1 MTNIKQ
7 QYQVTLICKTG
18 AYKPVSC
25 IIEVEQKQGIDLTK
39 DKVMKRGI
47 IKLGVNLEQFGE
59 NPINERGYI
68 NVELKKS
75 KSGEYYVSLQ
85 EEPVQRKE

>member
-1 MTNIKQ
+1 MAEFAKGVNVK
-7 QYQVTLICKTG
+7 V
-18 AYKPVSC
+18 VN
-25 IIEVEQKQGIDLTK
+25 TK
-39 DKVMKRGI
+39 FGEI

-68 NVELKKS
+68 NVELKKA

-85 EEPVQRKE
+85 EDSSQRKD

>member
-1 MTNIKQ
+1 MAEFAK
-7 QYQVTLICKTG
+7 
-18 AYKPVSC
+18 
-25 IIEVEQKQGIDLTK
+25 GINVKVVNTK
-39 DKVMKRGI
+39 FGEI

-68 NVELKKS
+68 NIELKKA

-85 EEPVQRKE
+85 EEATKRKD

>member
-1 MTNIKQ
+1 MAEFAK
-7 QYQVTLICKTG
+7 
-18 AYKPVSC
+18 
-25 IIEVEQKQGIDLTK
+25 GINVKVVNTK
-39 DKVMKRGI
+39 FGEI

-68 NVELKKS
+68 NVELKKA

-85 EEPVQRKE
+85 EEPAQRKD

>member
-1 MTNIKQ
+1 MAEFAK
-7 QYQVTLICKTG
+7 
-18 AYKPVSC
+18 
-25 IIEVEQKQGIDLTK
+25 GINVKVVNTK
-39 DKVMKRGI
+39 FGEI

-75 KSGEYYVSLQ
+75 KSGEYYMSLQ